1 MKEVEENSLKFG
13 KTLNMGLK
21 DIKEMEQQTKDDLFN
36 QIKKIFGVDNHAKK
50 SSKEKWLM
58 SQQNNEWTETKW
70 KNMHY
75 HSFCSYMKYELLKKL
90 IVLFI

>member
-1 MKEVEENSLKFG
+1 VKEVEENSLKFG

-50 SSKEKWLM
+50 SSKEK
-58 SQQNNEWTETKW
+58 
-70 KNMHY
+70 
-75 HSFCSYMKYELLKKL
+75 
-90 IVLFI
+90 